1 MKHGELSFSTEEP
14 IDPQRLADE
23 LSGIGEVVVGAARNF
38 ESIYFDTFDWRL
50 FEAGKSL
57 SVRSATG
64 RSSIDLFNHRY
75 PAAIATCDGRLP
87 SGFVT
92 DLPVGRLREQV
103 EPVIDV
109 RRLLPR
115 LAMTTTATR
124 VSILDKE
131 DKTVLRLLHER
142 LACRD
147 PNADDEVDLG
157 VRIILQPVRG
167 YAKPL
172 ASARRVVE
180 GIRLCH
186 PSSEPLVVTGLKAI
200 AQHPGDISSKRRVDL
215 DPELTA
221 GSAARRIHLA
231 LLDAMQNNEAGT
243 IQNLDSEFLHDFRV
257 AVRRTRSAL
266 SQIDKHVLPENVVRA
281 AKDDFRWIGQ
291 QTNRMRDL
299 DVYLIAFPAFKE
311 ALPVEYQSSLD
322 PFQDHL
328 TRRAQVASRRVA
340 ALIGG
345 ERYRR
350 IRDDW
355 RRYLTETEAS
365 PADGKDA
372 MQPVKALADARIWK
386 TYRSLMREG
395 EAIDDASPPVA
406 LHDLRITGK
415 KLRYLLEFFG
425 SLYPMA
431 ELGGL
436 VGALKK
442 LQNVLGEFQDAEVQS
457 LAIRQFAREMSQAG
471 TVPVETQMAM
481 GMIADTTLRR
491 VSVVRGAFR
500 DCFTTFSKPKVGKSF
515 ARLFKS

>member
-1 MKHGELSFSTEEP
+1 MQRNELSFSTDDS
-14 IDPQRLADE
+14 IDLKNLAHE
-23 LSGIGEVVVGAARNF
+23 LSGIGEAVVGGARNF
-38 ESIYFDTFDWRL
+38 HSIYFDTFDWRL

-57 SVRSATG
+57 CVRSAAG
-64 RSSIDLFNHRY
+64 GSSIDLFDHRH
-75 PAAIATCDGRLP
+75 PLAVHTCEGRLP

-92 DLPVGRLREQV
+92 DLPSGCLREKV
-103 EPVIDV
+103 EPVIEV

-115 LAMTTTATR
+115 LAMTTAATPI
-124 VSILDKE
+124 SILDKE
-131 DKTVLRLLHER
+131 GKTVLRLQHEC

-147 PNADDEVDLG
+147 PDGGDEVDLG
-157 VRIILQPVRG
+157 VRVVLQPVRG

-172 ASARRVVE
+172 SSARRVLE
-180 GIRLCH
+180 RLH
-186 PSSEPLVVTGLKAI
+186 RFYPNGEPLVTKGLKAI
-200 AQHPGDISSKRRVDL
+200 GQNPGDTYSKQRLDL
-215 DPELTA
+215 DPELPA
-221 GSAARRIHLA
+221 GTAARRIHLA
-231 LLDAMQNNEAGT
+231 LLDAMQDNEEGT
-243 IQNLDSEFLHDFRV
+243 IRNLDSEFLHDFRV

-266 SQIDKHVLPENVVRA
+266 SQIDKRVLPEDVVRA

-328 TRRAQVASRRVA
+328 TLQARVAHRRVA

-345 ERYRR
+345 ERYCG

-355 RRYLTETEAS
+355 RRYLTETEAA

-386 TYRSLMREG
+386 TYRSLIREG
-395 EAIDDASPPVA
+395 EVIDDASPPAA

-415 KLRYLLEFFG
+415 KLRYLLEFFS
-425 SLYPMA
+425 SLYPKA

-442 LQNVLGEFQDAEVQS
+442 LQNVLGEFQDAEIQS
-457 LAIRQFAREMSQAG
+457 QAIRRFAQEMSQAG
-471 TVPVETQMAM
+471 TASVETQMAM
-481 GMIADTTLRR
+481 GMIADATLQR
-491 VSVVRGAFR
+491 VSVARGAFR
-500 DCFTTFSKPKVGKSF
+500 NCFTSFSRPKIAKSF
-515 ARLFKS
+515 ARLFKT